1 MRGISAQTIRRD
13 IGGKA
18 MLIGEMCLLIA
29 AVFVMIG
36 LARGITARLYV
47 NDYVASFVIFL
58 IVLLNIRGG
67 IPVGKGYLLSL
78 GGILSVPITL
88 YCLLKRAEKASDV
101 LIAALSALVT
111 AGLAFLYFYHLR
123 EESPFGTP
131 QIILFASLP
140 IGVWCALSARRT
152 FASCLFSAVVGGFLG
167 ITLYQTLVL
176 RSGNIGGGYAFSVM
190 WTGAL
195 VGLVLQYLF
204 TFFLKATGNPRASTY
219 FEAGEMREKSEEK
232 EKKEEDSK

>member
-1 MRGISAQTIRRD
+1 MRD
-13 IGGKA
+13 IRANYPSDIGRKA

-67 IPVGKGYLLSL
+67 IPVGKGYSLSL
-78 GGILSVPITL
+78 GGILSVPIVL
-88 YCLLKRAEKASDV
+88 YCLLKRAEKASD
-101 LIAALSALVT
+101 IFAAVLSALVT

-123 EESPFGTP
+123 EETAFGTGK
-131 QIILFASLP
+131 IILFAALP
-140 IGVWCALSARRT
+140 IGVWCALTARRT

-167 ITLYQTLVL
+167 ITLYQTLIL

-195 VGLVLQYLF
+195 VGLILQYLF
-204 TFFLKATGNPRASTY
+204 TFLLKATGNPRASTY
-219 FEAGEMREKSEEK
+219 FEAGEMQETSEEK
-232 EKKEEDSK
+232 EKKDDPAK